1 MRQTLFYLL
10 AFCLFITPF
19 LVSAAEGWLIN
30 SFNSNITLQ
39 PNGQVLIK
47 ETIAV
52 DFMDLQKH
60 GIYRDIPYVYQ
71 DEGGSKLYTQLD
83 IKNVQ
88 RNNNSE
94 PYKTTTNNANQRIVI
109 GDPARTISGRHAYT
123 ITYEAT
129 GVVLP
134 FTDYDEIY
142 WNVTGHN
149 WDVPIQKVSASIS
162 LPGGNFKQASC
173 YAGQAGSRDTCQL
186 HQVDNKTMRFLA
198 TKPLAAGEGLTIAIG
213 FTKNLVPIILVPPP
227 PTALD
232 LLARPST
239 LITSIIVLAAG
250 LFTVLRRWW
259 KLGRDPRSPD
269 TLSAEYD
276 PPGGLRPA
284 EIGVLVDERA
294 DTLDISA
301 TIVDL
306 AVRGFLNIE
315 ELPKKWGVLSNA
327 DYQLKHTAIS
337 DTDLLLYEKKLL
349 SALFK
354 DGNQIKL
361 SSLKKKFYKDLAD
374 IKKELYKDV
383 TDKKLFT
390 GHPEKVRKKN
400 IGIAFLIIFIGII
413 LTGSGFAST
422 TGFAAGAGLALDIVG
437 LTALIFAFF
446 MPRRTTQGRK
456 LYHQTLGY
464 KLFVSGT
471 EKYRQPFFE
480 RANVFMEVLPY
491 AIIFGV
497 TKKLAQA
504 FAEMGL
510 KPEPP
515 TWYAGAQAFNAI
527 AFASSMDSF
536 SSSLSS
542 ALASSP
548 RSSGSGG
555 GGFSG
560 GGFGGGGG
568 GSW

>member
-1 MRQTLFYLL
+1 MRRTLFYLL
-10 AFCLFITPF
+10 VFCLFITPF
-19 LVSAAEGWLIN
+19 SVSAAEGWLIN
-30 SFNSNITLQ
+30 SFDSNIALQ
-39 PNGQVLIK
+39 LNGQVLIN

-52 DFMDLQKH
+52 DFTDRQKH

-83 IKNVQ
+83 VKSVQ
-88 RNNNSE
+88 RNGNDE

-109 GDPARTISGRHAYT
+109 GDPTRTISGRHTYT

-134 FTDYDEIY
+134 FADYDEIY
-142 WNVTGHN
+142 WNVTGHD

-173 YAGQAGSRDTCQL
+173 YVGQVGSRDTCQL
-186 HQVDNKTMRFLA
+186 QQVDNKTMRWLA
-198 TKPLAAGEGLTIAIG
+198 TKPLAAGEGLTIAVG

-232 LLARPST
+232 LLARPSA
-239 LITSIIVLAAG
+239 LITFIVVLAAG
-250 LFTVLRRWW
+250 LFVILSRWW
-259 KLGRDPRSPD
+259 KSGRDPQGRD
-269 TLSAEYD
+269 TLSPEYD

-294 DTLDISA
+294 DTLDVSA

-306 AVRGFLNIE
+306 AVRGFLTIE
-315 ELPKKWGVLSNA
+315 ELPKKWGVLSSAN
-327 DYQLKHTAIS
+327 YRLKHTGLS
-337 DTDLLLYEKKLL
+337 DTDLLSYEKKLL

-354 DGNQIKL
+354 NGNQIKL

-374 IKKELYKDV
+374 VKKELYKDV
-383 TDKKLFT
+383 TDKKFFT
-390 GHPEKVRKKN
+390 GYPEKVRKKN
-400 IGIAFLIIFIGII
+400 IGIAFLITFVGIL
-413 LTGSGFAST
+413 LTGFGFSST
-422 TGFAAGAGLALDIVG
+422 TGFVAGAGLAFDIVG

-446 MPRRTTQGRK
+446 MPRRTAQGYE
-456 LYHQTLGY
+456 LYRRSLGY

-491 AIIFGV
+491 AIVFGV
-497 TKKLAQA
+497 TKKLAQT
-504 FAEMGL
+504 FAEMGI
-510 KPEPP
+510 KPDPP
-515 TWYAGAQAFNAI
+515 PWYAGAQAFNAI
-527 AFASSMDSF
+527 AFVSSMDSF

-555 GGFSG
+555 GGTSG